1 MASLCYNKGCGQR
14 FDAEHNSPDSCVYHP
29 GVPIFHDALKGWSCC
44 KKRTTDF
51 SEFLA
56 IKVSGRAPPLRPP
69 CLAPLRPPRVP
80 EMGARRGWDLLAG
93 DPTGL
98 CRVGAQA
105 QSTGRAGEVCTVP
118 WRAGG
123 GSRGW
128 GSWWRLLLPL
138 GCSSAPERG
147 SLHRRSGCPTL
158 LLLGRPADA
167 APCPGVGPESVL
179 AGRGATRK
187 PTGLGSN
194 LHDGQSEAGI
204 GLSPLPR
211 AARRGITARR
221 SPLSRSA
228 RRRPQTSRRPSRRRS
243 SSSKDQHQLRR
254 CSGKD
259 RARAPLLLV
268 SSSDEPRQLLPIKVS
283 RSLEQALER
292 LSAGAEDEAREGNRA
307 GEAAARVRAGAACA
321 NAACKAVYQGPGSN
335 TETCTFHPGVPVF
348 HEGMKYWSCC
358 AVRTTD
364 FGAFLEQ
371 PGCSTGR
378 HCWAEKGD
386 KTAVSCRQDWHQTSS
401 HVVVTV
407 YARNP
412 LPALSTVKANRT
424 VLEVHLVF
432 EGNKIF
438 QAELDLWGVIEVEKS
453 FVSMVPTKVEI
464 TLSKASPVPWGRLEL
479 AQSRSRSGGE
489 QAEKDV
495 ADTEEPAGAQGD
507 DSDDSL
513 SWSEEEDEEV
523 EMGTPSH

>member
-56 IKVSGRAPPLRPP
+56 IKGCTKGYHSKEKPPEPFSQEETADKPKAKPAAELIIQGPASAEKMQRERP
-69 CLAPLRPPRVP
+69 
-80 EMGARRGWDLLAG
+80 
-93 DPTGL
+93 
-98 CRVGAQA
+98 
-105 QSTGRAGEVCTVP
+105 
-118 WRAGG
+118 
-123 GSRGW
+123 
-128 GSWWRLLLPL
+128 
-138 GCSSAPERG
+138 
-147 SLHRRSGCPTL
+147 
-158 LLLGRPADA
+158 
-167 APCPGVGPESVL
+167 
-179 AGRGATRK
+179 
-187 PTGLGSN
+187 
-194 LHDGQSEAGI
+194 
-204 GLSPLPR
+204 
-211 AARRGITARR
+211 
-221 SPLSRSA
+221 
-228 RRRPQTSRRPSRRRS
+228 
-243 SSSKDQHQLRR
+243 
-254 CSGKD
+254 
-259 RARAPLLLV
+259 
-268 SSSDEPRQLLPIKVS
+268 SSDEPRQLLPIKVS